1 MKIIFYLLIFTT
13 APALLFSQAAEING
27 NLSDAKSDPVIFA
40 NIALYNGLDSTLI
53 KVEPSNEDGLFTFN
67 NIDYGRY
74 FMKVS
79 YVGFHDFIIHEVNV
93 DKPQI
98 NLGRLTLAE
107 SAKELQEVVVSAQR
121 RIVEVYS
128 DRMVF
133 NVQGTINSVGDNGLD
148 LLRKAPG
155 VLLDNNDNISV
166 LGRSGVLVYV
176 DGKRLPLSGEELA
189 NYLQNLVSEQIDRI
203 DIISNPGSK
212 YEAQG
217 NAGIIDIKLKKDKNL
232 GGNGNLALTASKGIQ
247 PRANISANGN
257 FRNKIFNSF
266 GSLGYNYTRSFMNM
280 DYDSYQ
286 NDYFIT
292 ERNRINTKL
301 NSVNYRAGIDFFVS
315 KYATLGVLV
324 TGNNGNSSRD
334 EKSLMSLYTR
344 TNPDKLDSTLIATN
358 ISDRNFDQHTYNINY
373 ALSKNQ
379 ATLNIDAD
387 FGRYLNKQEYYQPN
401 NYFDP
406 SGEVLLNSV
415 INEMN
420 TPSDIKI
427 ISFKTDYEKPM
438 MFGKLGLGVKVS
450 KVISDN
456 TFLYYDVVDGVSN
469 QNNSRSNKF
478 KYDENVYAGYLN
490 YNAKL
495 GEKWGI
501 TTGVRLEQT
510 ETKGDLTAFD
520 PSLQQ
525 PAVNSNYLSVFPSL
539 GFSYQMSPINN
550 FNFNAGRR
558 INRPDYNVLNPFKM
572 QVSEL
577 SFRKGNPFLK
587 PEIVNNAE
595 LGYTLMNKY
604 NFKVSYSRTK
614 DQITRLIGPDDFNPK
629 ASYISWD
636 NLAHQDVWSAN
647 ASLPIDINKWWNLFA
662 NLSCNYLDNQ
672 ADYGNG
678 AIVDVQAFSYNFYG
692 QNTFQLGKGFK
703 GEISGNYSG
712 PGVWGGVFKYDASY
726 GITVGI
732 QKKFF
737 DNLNVKLNM
746 SDITNQLYWSGISN
760 FNGLVSSGSGRW
772 DSRRVAL
779 SINYD
784 FGNSQ
789 IKSRKRNTG
798 LESEARRVG
807 GGDN

>member
-1 MKIIFYLLIFTT
+1 MKIIIYLLIFTT
-13 APALLFSQAAEING
+13 APTLLFSQGAEING
-27 NLSDAKSDPVIFA
+27 NLTDAKSDPVIFA
-40 NIALYNGLDSTLI
+40 NIALYNGSDSTLI
-53 KVEPSNEDGLFTFN
+53 KVEPSNEDGLFIFN

-292 ERNRINTKL
+292 ERNRITTKL

-324 TGNNGNSSRD
+324 TGNKGNSSRD

-438 MFGKLGLGVKVS
+438 LFGKLGLGVKVS

-662 NLSCNYLDNQ
+662 NLSCNYLNNQ

>member
-27 NLSDAKSDPVIFA
+27 NLTDAKSDPVIFA
-40 NIALYNGLDSTLI
+40 NIALYNGSDSTLI

-74 FMKVS
+74 FMKIS
-79 YVGFHDFIIHEVNV
+79 YVGFHDFIINEVNV

-133 NVQGTINSVGDNGLD
+133 NVQGTINSAGDNGLD

-456 TFLYYDVVDGVSN
+456 TFLYYAVVDGVSN

-501 TTGVRLEQT
+501 STGVRLEQT

-662 NLSCNYLDNQ
+662 NLSCNYLNNQ

>member
-133 NVQGTINSVGDNGLD
+133 NVQGTINSAGDNGLD

-324 TGNNGNSSRD
+324 TGNKGNSSRD

-387 FGRYLNKQEYYQPN
+387 FGRYLNKQKYYQPN

-438 MFGKLGLGVKVS
+438 LFGKLGLGVKVS

>member
-324 TGNNGNSSRD
+324 TGNKGNS
-334 EKSLMSLYTR
+334 
-344 TNPDKLDSTLIATN
+344 
-358 ISDRNFDQHTYNINY
+358 
-373 ALSKNQ
+373 
-379 ATLNIDAD
+379 
-387 FGRYLNKQEYYQPN
+387 
-401 NYFDP
+401 
-406 SGEVLLNSV
+406 
-415 INEMN
+415 
-420 TPSDIKI
+420 
-427 ISFKTDYEKPM
+427 
-438 MFGKLGLGVKVS
+438 
-450 KVISDN
+450 
-456 TFLYYDVVDGVSN
+456 
-469 QNNSRSNKF
+469 
-478 KYDENVYAGYLN
+478 
-490 YNAKL
+490 
-495 GEKWGI
+495 
-501 TTGVRLEQT
+501 
-510 ETKGDLTAFD
+510 
-520 PSLQQ
+520 
-525 PAVNSNYLSVFPSL
+525 
-539 GFSYQMSPINN
+539 
-550 FNFNAGRR
+550 
-558 INRPDYNVLNPFKM
+558 
-572 QVSEL
+572 
-577 SFRKGNPFLK
+577 
-587 PEIVNNAE
+587 
-595 LGYTLMNKY
+595 
-604 NFKVSYSRTK
+604 
-614 DQITRLIGPDDFNPK
+614 
-629 ASYISWD
+629 
-636 NLAHQDVWSAN
+636 
-647 ASLPIDINKWWNLFA
+647 
-662 NLSCNYLDNQ
+662 
-672 ADYGNG
+672 
-678 AIVDVQAFSYNFYG
+678 
-692 QNTFQLGKGFK
+692 
-703 GEISGNYSG
+703 
-712 PGVWGGVFKYDASY
+712 
-726 GITVGI
+726 
-732 QKKFF
+732 
-737 DNLNVKLNM
+737 
-746 SDITNQLYWSGISN
+746 
-760 FNGLVSSGSGRW
+760 
-772 DSRRVAL
+772 
-779 SINYD
+779 
-784 FGNSQ
+784 
-789 IKSRKRNTG
+789 
-798 LESEARRVG
+798 
-807 GGDN
+807 

>member
-1 MKIIFYLLIFTT
+1 MKIIIYLLIFTT
-13 APALLFSQAAEING
+13 APTLLFSQGAEING
-27 NLSDAKSDPVIFA
+27 NLTDAKSDPVIFA
-40 NIALYNGLDSTLI
+40 NIALYSGSDSTLI

-79 YVGFHDFIIHEVNV
+79 YVGFHDFIIHEFNV

-107 SAKELQEVVVSAQR
+107 SARELQEVVVSAQR

-133 NVQGTINSVGDNGLD
+133 NVQGTINSAGDNGLD

-166 LGRSGVLVYV
+166 LGRSGVMVYV

-217 NAGIIDIKLKKDKNL
+217 NAGIIDIKLKKDKNV
-232 GGNGNLALTASKGIQ
+232 GGNGNLALTASQGVR
-247 PRANISANGN
+247 PRANVSGNGN
-257 FRNKIFNSF
+257 YRNKNFNAF
-266 GSLGYNYTRSFMNM
+266 GALGYNYTRSFMNL

-292 ERNRINTKL
+292 ERNRINTTL
-301 NSVNYRAGIDFFVS
+301 NSINYRAGIDFYVS
-315 KYATLGVLV
+315 KNATFGFLV
-324 TGNNGNSSRD
+324 SGNNGTNARD
-334 EKSLMSLYTR
+334 DKSIMTLATR
-344 TNPDKLDSTLIATN
+344 INPGKLDSTLVATN
-358 ISDRNFDQHTYNINY
+358 ISDRNFDQNTYNINY
-373 ALSKNQ
+373 ALNKDQTS
-379 ATLNIDAD
+379 LNIDAD
-387 FGRYLNKQEYYQPN
+387 FGRYVNKQQFYQPN

-427 ISFKTDYEKPM
+427 MSLKIDYEKPM
-438 MFGKLGLGVKVS
+438 LGGQVSLGAKAS

-456 TFLYYDVVDGVSN
+456 TFLYYDVVDGIST
-469 QNNSRSNKF
+469 QNNSKSNKF
-478 KYDENVYAGYLN
+478 KYNENVFAAYVN
-490 YNAKL
+490 YNAKI

-501 TTGVRLEQT
+501 TSGVRLEKT
-510 ETKGDLTAFD
+510 DNKGDLTAFD
-520 PSLQQ
+520 PSLQR
-525 PAVNSNYLSVFPSL
+525 PAVESNYLSLFPSL
-539 GFSYQMSPINN
+539 GFSYQMNQMNS
-550 FNFNAGRR
+550 FNFNTGRR

-604 NFKVSYSRTK
+604 NFKVSYSRTEG
-614 DQITRLIGPDDFNPK
+614 QITRLIGPDDVNPK

-636 NLAHQDVWSAN
+636 NLAHQDIWSAS
-647 ASLPIDINKWWNLFA
+647 ASLPLDINKWWNLFA

-678 AIVDVQAFSYNFYG
+678 AIVDIQAFSYNFFG
-692 QNTFQLGKGFK
+692 QNTFQLGNGFK

-712 PGVWGGVFKYDASY
+712 PGVWGGVFKYKSSY
-726 GITVGI
+726 GISVGI

-737 DNLNVKLNM
+737 DKLNIKLNM
-746 SDITNQLYWSGISN
+746 SDITKTSNWSGTST
-760 FNGLVSSGSGRW
+760 FNGLVSTGSGSW

-789 IKSRKRNTG
+789 IKSRKRSIG
-798 LESEARRVG
+798 LESEAKRVG

>member
-1 MKIIFYLLIFTT
+1 MRIIFYLLIFIT
-13 APALLFSQAAEING
+13 APTLLFSQGAEING
-27 NLSDAKSDPVIFA
+27 NLTDAKSDPVIFA
-40 NIALYNGLDSTLI
+40 NIALYNGSDSTLI

-74 FMKVS
+74 FMKIS
-79 YVGFHDFIIHEVNV
+79 YVGFHDFIINEVNV

-133 NVQGTINSVGDNGLD
+133 NVQGTINSAGDNGLD

-166 LGRSGVLVYV
+166 LGRSGVMVYV

-247 PRANISANGN
+247 PRANVSANGN

-324 TGNNGNSSRD
+324 TGNKGNSSRD

-379 ATLNIDAD
+379 STLNIDAD

-415 INEMN
+415 INAMN

-438 MFGKLGLGVKVS
+438 LFGKLGLGVKVS

-501 TTGVRLEQT
+501 STGVRLEQT

-614 DQITRLIGPDDFNPK
+614 DQITRLIGPDDVNPK

-678 AIVDVQAFSYNFYG
+678 AIVDVQAFSYNFYA

>member
-387 FGRYLNKQEYYQPN
+387 FGRYLNKQKYYQPN

-456 TFLYYDVVDGVSN
+456 TFLYYAVVDGVSN

-525 PAVNSNYLSVFPSL
+525 PAVNSNYLSLFPSL